1 MNLGIIVRC
10 DNTGLGNQTRE
21 LVKMLNPRKVLIIDS
36 TSFNKNKQN
45 LEWYEGYH
53 DYAITRLGF
62 PKRGEIISFL
72 KDLDVVLSCETF
84 YSSMFVDLARDI
96 GVKTVLQYN
105 YEFLVNI
112 ERKDESLPDVFLAP
126 SLWKFEEMQ
135 SMFGDQVR
143 LIHLPPPTDTK
154 LFNKARDENLSRT
167 HNRILHVAGK
177 KAARDRNGTDT
188 VLEMLRYSKEDYTL
202 TITSQTEFEGRPRD
216 SRVSFSYQNV
226 KNREDL
232 YSGYDAMIL
241 PRRYAGLCLPMNE
254 ALISGL
260 PVFMTDLSPNNQI
273 LPKEWLVDAQKIGEF
288 RAKSIIDVYSGDP
301 KQLARLVD
309 NYIGMRKKD
318 QMQIKQQALDIG
330 IESFSPEILKDKYLE
345 LFDSL
350 K

>member
-1 MNLGIIVRC
+1 MNLGMIVRC

-45 LEWYEGYH
+45 LEWYEGY
-53 DYAITRLGF
+53 DQAVTRFGF

-84 YSSMFVDLARDI
+84 YSSMFVDIARDI

-112 ERKDESLPDVFLAP
+112 ERKDESLPDVLLAP

-135 SMFGDQVR
+135 SMFGDQAR
-143 LIHLPPPTDTK
+143 LIHLPPPTDIK
-154 LFNKARDENLSRT
+154 LFNNARSENLSRT

-202 TITSQTEFEGRPRD
+202 VITSQTELEGRPRD
-216 SRVSFSYQNV
+216 PRVSFRHQNL

-232 YSGYDAMIL
+232 YAGYDAMIL

-260 PVFMTDLSPNNQI
+260 PVFMTDLSPNNQV
-273 LPKEWLVDAQKIGEF
+273 LPKQWLVDAQKTGEF

-309 NYIGMRKKD
+309 NYIGMRKKN

-330 IESFSPEILKDKYLE
+330 VESFSPEILKDKYLE